1 MRRWLLLVLGV
12 ATLAV
17 GVTAAQ
23 SAVRQISIT
32 SPVRAGE
39 TASLSVGVSPAA
51 RCTIAPAAG
60 TYVRGPGLSPKSGRR
75 LTWRWKLRL
84 DARPGRSQ
92 VVVRCGDSGT
102 LRATFRI
109 TRAVPEIGLAAARRA
124 VCERAPARVERRYK
138 TQLVPLLDR
147 TLAALRAEYGAF
159 DCAYGSNYYKDG
171 GPISYYLLSVRAGTA
186 RCTFAVTARVVW
198 ADQQPLP
205 GYTGPVDESYV
216 ETCTT
221 LRAPG

>member
-1 MRRWLLLVLGV
+1 MRRSLVLVSV
-12 ATLAV
+12 AALAV
-17 GVTAAQ
+17 GVAAAEG
-23 SAVRQISIT
+23 AVRQVSIT

-39 TASLSVGVSPAA
+39 SASLSVDVSPAA

-60 TYVRGPGLSPKSGRR
+60 TYVRGSGLPPKSGRR
-75 LTWRWKLRL
+75 ITWRWKLRS

-102 LRATFRI
+102 LRTTLRI
-109 TRAVPEIGLAAARRA
+109 TGAVPELGLAAAKRA
-124 VCERAPARVERRYK
+124 VCERAPARVQRRYK
-138 TQLVPLLDR
+138 TQLIPLLER
-147 TLAALRAEYGAF
+147 TLAAIRAEYGAF

-171 GPISYYLLSVRAGTA
+171 GPLSYYLVSVRKGAT
-186 RCTFAVTARVVW
+186 RCAFAVTARVVW
-198 ADQQPLP
+198 IDEQPLP

-221 LRAPG
+221 LRSG